1 MKRKKDHTLRNLLI
15 AFIVLIVAAV
25 AVHVCI
31 GLFYYLPRR
40 LDAQEKM
47 INLVRYIR
55 LCQPDE
61 FYAEIMT
68 LPDGYVQASNLK
80 TKLVKLAP
88 ETPRT
93 YGYRYLLSGPGLL
106 RQYAGHIYVKKEGR
120 FLCVAVVNFPPE
132 SSFLYPA
139 GGWRG
144 ECFEMFHADD
154 ETNTAESEESAE
166 KSYLEI
172 KDWNIDRYEILQTG
186 IPFIPWSDP
195 LIIDLQPVPS
205 TQETKN

>member
-1 MKRKKDHTLRNLLI
+1 MKRKHILIVLLI
-15 AFIVLIVAAV
+15 LIAVLAIAGVAASV
-25 AVHVCI
+25 Y
-31 GLFYYLPRR
+31 LFYYVPQVM
-40 LDAQEKM
+40 DAQEKR
-47 INLVRYIR
+47 INIVRYIG
-55 LCQPDE
+55 LCQTDE
-61 FYAEIMT
+61 FYAEIMS

-195 LIIDLQPVPS
+195 LIIDLQPVPA
-205 TQETKN
+205 TQGTEN

>member
-15 AFIVLIVAAV
+15 AFVVLIVVAA

-31 GLFYYLPRR
+31 GVFYYLPRVM
-40 LDAQEKM
+40 DAQEKR
-47 INLVRYIR
+47 IAIVRYIG
-55 LCQPDE
+55 LCQTDE
-61 FYAEIMT
+61 FYDEIMS
-68 LPDGYVQASNLK
+68 LPDGYVQASDLK
-80 TKLVKLAP
+80 TKLATPTP

-106 RQYAGHIYVKKEGR
+106 REYAGRIYVKKEGR

-132 SSFLYPA
+132 ASFLHPS

-154 ETNTAESEESAE
+154 ETNTAAAEESSE

-172 KDWNIDRYEILQTG
+172 KDWDIDRYEILRTG

-195 LIIDLQPVPS
+195 LIINLSPVPS